1 MTGPLTPILLMTHSA
16 TAMSRATPDLLNAR
30 DSSKMMPRYPNANT
44 MAIVRFCSAAAAA
57 AAAAN
62 QEQSVLATHSQET
75 SRRSVELGS
84 VLALLHLLLVA
95 GAEPELAVPAL
106 VLTRAEP
113 ELAVPEL
120 AFART

>member
-44 MAIVRFCSAAAAA
+44 MAIVRFCSAAA